1 MITREQLIKEFLN
14 ELSEE
19 DIYIALYEFN
29 EL

>member
-1 MITREQLIKEFLN
+1 MITREQLIGEFLN

-19 DIYIALYEFN
+19 DIDVALNEFN

>member
-1 MITREQLIKEFLN
+1 MITREQLIGEFLN

-19 DIYIALYEFN
+19 DIDIALNEFN